1 MNWKNT
7 IKNTFK
13 NRKITP
19 NDEIWLRLEKEL
31 DKKDNYL
38 KIKWLSVSVAAC
50 VAFLVGIFVFYK
62 TDFSEEKT
70 QQIAENRSGFPSKI
84 EKKELKTDTFPTQIT
99 SEKSIQGTDNQIV
112 TKKEE
117 KKIISEK
124 NYDAYVDEIASNFLW
139 EEVEMEIQLKKSL
152 DSIANELKYNK
163 LHYKKILI
171 AQTETSIEKYIAEK
185 YPTEKIVSEVEKELF
200 KERIEQLVTKIL
212 DEYDKIRIAL
222 NNN

>member
-31 DKKDNYL
+31 DKKDNYM

-62 TDFSEEKT
+62 TDFLEEKT
-70 QQIAENRSGFPSKI
+70 QQIAEIRSGFSSKI
-84 EKKELKTDTFPTQIT
+84 EKKELKTDTFPTQII
-99 SEKSIQGTDNQIV
+99 SEKSIQDADNQIV

>member
-62 TDFSEEKT
+62 TDFLEEKT
-70 QQIAENRSGFPSKI
+70 QQIAEIRSGFSSKI

-99 SEKSIQGTDNQIV
+99 SEKSIQDTDNQIV

-117 KKIISEK
+117 NKIIPEK

>member
-31 DKKDNYL
+31 DKKDNYV
-38 KIKWLSVSVAAC
+38 KIKWLSVSAVAC

-62 TDFSEEKT
+62 TDFLEEKT
-70 QQIAENRSGFPSKI
+70 QQIAEIRSGFSSKI

-99 SEKSIQGTDNQIV
+99 SEKSIQDTDNQIV

-117 KKIISEK
+117 NKIIPEK

>member
-31 DKKDNYL
+31 DKKDNYM

-62 TDFSEEKT
+62 TDFLEEKT
-70 QQIAENRSGFPSKI
+70 QQIAEIRSGFSSKI

-99 SEKSIQGTDNQIV
+99 SEKSIQDTDNQIV